1 MPDDPMKRPGSREL
15 EILLPPLAE
24 TMKFATQALAQSRA
38 LADVLI
44 GKGIVTQAELDAA
57 MNSTQMRESLMKILD
72 EQIRKQS

>member
-1 MPDDPMKRPGSREL
+1 MRGPLNQEL

-44 GKGIVTQAELDAA
+44 AKGVLTQSELDAA
-57 MNSTQMRESLMKILD
+57 MSPARELTEKLLSVLD
-72 EQIRKQS
+72 EQIDKQS

>member
-1 MPDDPMKRPGSREL
+1 MGDPL
-15 EILLPPLAE
+15 EILMPPLAE

-44 GKGIVTQAELDAA
+44 AKGILTQSELDAA
-57 MNSTQMRESLMKILD
+57 MASSRELGEGLLKVLD